1 MQLTQ
6 RTATLS
12 AVALVAALSA
22 TAVPAAAHTDAAP
35 PRTSRASTGTGG
47 QQADGASS
55 APAISADGRYVA
67 FVSSADNLVKGD
79 RNGVA
84 DVFVKDL
91 RTGGTERVATGP
103 AQDPRL
109 SADGRYV
116 VLATKAALARDDDN
130 GLDDIYLVD
139 RRTHRTQRISHGH
152 AATTPTFAL
161 NYEPTISADG
171 RYVAYSTAAPDAAP
185 GDTNGR
191 DDVIVHDRRT
201 GKDELVAYATDG
213 TLGDSDSFLTSLS
226 ADGRY
231 VAFTTAAQLDPS
243 HDWTHATNVYVRDR
257 VTGTTEQVSI
267 PTGFVYKN
275 SSWGPSISADARYVA
290 FSSNVN
296 NLVPGDTNKTGDTFV
311 FDRRLKTTQRV
322 STAADGTQSDGPSAG
337 VSLTADG
344 SRVAFVS
351 SADNLVPGDTNGVAD
366 VFLKDLRTGAVERI
380 SLAADG
386 TQSDGPAD
394 AVSLGADARAAFSA
408 TATNLVP
415 GDTNGDADIF
425 VRRPEAKRAH

>member
-1 MQLTQ
+1 MQLAS
-6 RTATLS
+6 RTAILGAAT
-12 AVALVAALSA
+12 LVAALSA
-22 TAVPAAAHTDAAP
+22 TALPAAAHTDSAL
-35 PRTSRASTGTGG
+35 PRTFRASTSTGG
-47 QQADGASS
+47 HEADGASS
-55 APAISADGRYVA
+55 TPSISANGRYVA

-91 RTGGTERVATGP
+91 RTGRTERVAAGP
-103 AQDPRL
+103 AADPQL

-116 VLATKAALARDDDN
+116 VLATKAALTRDDDN

-139 RRTHRTQRISHGH
+139 RRTHHTQRISHGH
-152 AATTPTFAL
+152 AVTTPTFAL
-161 NYEPTISADG
+161 NYEPTISANG

-213 TLGDSDSFLTSLS
+213 TLGDSDSFLTSFS

-231 VAFTTAAQLDPS
+231 VAFTTAAQLDPA

-257 VTGTTEQVSI
+257 VAGTTEQVSI
-267 PTGFVYKN
+267 PARFVYKS
-275 SSWGPSISADARYVA
+275 SSWGPSMSADARYVA
-290 FSSNVN
+290 FSSNVDS
-296 NLVPGDTNKTGDTFV
+296 LVPGDTNKTGDAFL

-322 STAADGTQSDGPSAG
+322 STAADGTQADGPSGG

-386 TQSDGPAD
+386 AQSDGPAGP
-394 AVSLGADARAAFSA
+394 VSLSAGGRAAFTS

-415 GDTNGDADIF
+415 GDSNGVADIF
-425 VRRPEAKRAH
+425 VRRPEAKR